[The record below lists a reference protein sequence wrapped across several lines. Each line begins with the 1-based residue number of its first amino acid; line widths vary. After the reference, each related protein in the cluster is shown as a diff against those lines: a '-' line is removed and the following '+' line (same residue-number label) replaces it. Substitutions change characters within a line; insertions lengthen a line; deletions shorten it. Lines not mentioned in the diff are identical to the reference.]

1 MAGPVA
7 ALLVLQTDFREL
19 ISHGSALSNVVL
31 AVLIGFSL
39 FSLTIIFSKFLA
51 FRTLTR
57 TDRGFLRAFRKAA
70 GLDSAVAAAEQFR
83 PTPLVTVFDSG
94 FTELSRQ
101 IKSGGGVVKNKEAIV
116 RTMQIGASEE
126 LTKLEQ
132 NLSWLATTASVS
144 PFIGLFGTVL
154 GIIRAFQNLGAA
166 GSTSLRAVGPGIS
179 EALVATAVGLM
190 AAIPAAIFYN
200 HFGRLIKDTGDRM
213 DNFALEFLNLV
224 ERNYGE

>member
-1 MAGPVA
+1 MPGPFS
-7 ALLVLQTDFREL
+7 ALLLLQTEFWEL
-19 ISHGSALSNVVL
+19 ISHGTALANAVLVVL
-31 AVLIGFSL
+31 LGFSL
-39 FSLTIIFSKFLA
+39 FSLTIIFSKFSA
-51 FRTLTR
+51 FRAIARSDLA
-57 TDRGFLRAFRKAA
+57 FLRAFRKAA
-70 GLDSAVAAAEQFR
+70 GLDSAVVAAEQFR
-83 PTPLVTVFDSG
+83 PTPLVSVFDSG

-101 IKSGGGVVKNKEAIV
+101 VKLRGGVFNKDAIT
-116 RTMQIGASEE
+116 RIMQVGTSEE
-126 LTKLEQ
+126 LTRLER

-200 HFGRLIKDTGDRM
+200 HFGRLIKDAGERM
-213 DNFALEFLNLV
+213 DNFTLEFLNLV
-224 ERNYGE
+224 DRNYGE

>member
-1 MAGPVA
+1 MPGPFA
-7 ALLVLQTDFREL
+7 ALLFLLQTDFLEM
-19 ISHGSALSNVVL
+19 ISRGTALANAVLVVL
-31 AVLIGFSL
+31 LGFSL
-39 FSLTIIFSKFLA
+39 FSIAIIFSKFSA
-51 FRTLTR
+51 FRSIR
-57 TDRGFLRAFRKAA
+57 RSDRAFLRTFRKAA

-83 PTPLVTVFDSG
+83 PTPLVAVFDAG

-101 IKSGGGVVKNKEAIV
+101 IKARGSVVNKDSIS
-116 RTMQIGASEE
+116 RIMQVGTSEE
-126 LTKLEQ
+126 LTRLER

-179 EALVATAVGLM
+179 DALIATAVGLM

-200 HFGRLIKDTGDRM
+200 HFGRLIKDAGERM
-213 DNFALEFLNLV
+213 DNFTLEFLNLV
-224 ERNYGE
+224 DRNYGE

>member
-1 MAGPVA
+1 MAGPTA
-7 ALLVLQTDFREL
+7 ALLLLQTDFREL

-31 AVLIGFSL
+31 VVLIGFSL
-39 FSLTIIFSKFLA
+39 FSLAIIFSKWSA

-57 TDRGFLRAFRKAA
+57 TDRAFLRAFRKVA
-70 GLDSAVAAAEQFR
+70 GLDSAVAVAEQFR
-83 PTPLVTVFDSG
+83 PTPLVAVFDSG
-94 FTELSRQ
+94 FSELSRQ
-101 IKSGGGVVKNKEAIV
+101 VKTRGGVVNKDAIV
-116 RTMQIGASEE
+116 RNMQIGVSEE
-126 LTKLEQ
+126 LTRLEQ

-200 HFGRLIKDTGDRM
+200 HFGRLTKDTGDRM
-213 DNFALEFLNLV
+213 DNFTLEFLNLV

>member
-1 MAGPVA
+1 MAGPTA
-7 ALLVLQTDFREL
+7 ALLLLQTDFWEL

-39 FSLTIIFSKFLA
+39 FSLTIIFSKFSA
-51 FRTLTR
+51 FRAVTR
-57 TDRGFLRAFRKAA
+57 TDRAFLRAFRKAA
-70 GLDSAVAAAEQFR
+70 SLDSAVAAAEQFR
-83 PTPLVTVFDSG
+83 PTPLVAVFDSG

-101 IKSGGGVVKNKEAIV
+101 TKSGSGVANNVDAIV
-116 RTMQIGASEE
+116 RTMQVGASEE
-126 LTKLEQ
+126 LTRLEQ

-154 GIIRAFQNLGAA
+154 GIIRAFQNMDAA
-166 GSTSLRAVGPGIS
+166 GGTSLRAVGPGIS

-224 ERNYGE
+224 ERNYGK